1 MVAVGDHIQAYLNG
15 QRLLDHRDARF
26 RAGQVGLWTKA
37 DSITAFDDLV
47 VHGIKADGP

>member
-1 MVAVGDHIQAYLNG
+1 VVGDHIQASLDG

-37 DSITAFDDLV
+37 DSITAFDDIAIRGV
-47 VHGIKADGP
+47 PAGGS